1 MSRGDVM
8 LKNSNDQDLRNNK
21 INNELIPFV
30 QAWQEM
36 VHAYTLDVYQYRILN
51 SLTALIELDEVIQKT
66 VDGLY
71 TTNHNIDCCRLETLQ
86 IINKD
91 YVLEKYEREVLNRLR
106 THLGKKADKLHEQK
120 TLGYQIRY
128 AINKL
133 KINYLK
139 NLFDELY
146 DSILNQNYELII
158 EYSNSIISQS
168 ISNGWSARALF
179 ELIRHFKNDESIEHK
194 WEKFKSEIES
204 HIAIKHD
211 ALIQVPLSY
220 NTSKEKLESIGIR
233 MKTYSELVG
242 EYSDIEDMRTILKNG
257 KNYIQL
263 QVDAADVYSA
273 AHIAIR
279 AMSELMNFASFY
291 NLIDTWDIKSL
302 LVVSINT
309 VTKYHKP
316 IKSDEL
322 YQTYDY
328 LDSSG
333 NIFESTRNIFTSDNK
348 KSIQAKLQGAF
359 AYTNISRASLF
370 QEEKYMNLWVAIESL
385 ARTDMYADILSNVK
399 EILPA
404 SLCMR
409 YSYRIIRN
417 FIEDCV
423 RCGIRYDFSDGN
435 IDLRQESK
443 RKLVKETIEVF
454 QNETT
459 YQELLIKCT
468 VNTMLYHRCEQVKK
482 LVCDLQYALKKI
494 ENHYDKVKWQVQR
507 LYRIRNEIA
516 HSALQEQS
524 SLIIYIEHM
533 YDYLSIFI
541 LEIVTCIEDKKL
553 ETLGEVYT
561 VIKDNYDLFI
571 ELSKSKVKID
581 QDIVKN
587 SVMKTGIIDLL
598 FSTF

>member
-1 MSRGDVM
+1 M
-8 LKNSNDQDLRNNK
+8 LKSSNDQTLRNNK
-21 INNELIPFV
+21 INDELIPLV

-36 VHAYTLDVYQYRILN
+36 VYAYTLDVYQYRILN
-51 SLTALIELDEVIQKT
+51 SLTALIELDEVIEKT
-66 VDGLY
+66 VEGLY

-91 YVLEKYEREVLNRLR
+91 DILEKYEKEVLNRLR
-106 THLGKKADKLHEQK
+106 THLGKKVDKLHEQK
-120 TLGYQIRY
+120 TLGYQVKY

-139 NLFDELY
+139 NLFKELY
-146 DSILNQNYELII
+146 DSILNRNNELII
-158 EYSNSIISQS
+158 EYSNLIISQS

-179 ELIRHFKNDESIEHK
+179 ELIKHFKTDESLQEK
-194 WEKFKSEIES
+194 WEKFKSAIES
-204 HIAIKHD
+204 HTDTKHD
-211 ALIQVPLSY
+211 TLIQVPLHY
-220 NTSKEKLESIGIR
+220 NTSKEKLESIGIT
-233 MKTYSELVG
+233 MKTYAELVE
-242 EYSDIEDMRTILKNG
+242 EYSDIANIETTLKNG
-257 KNYIQL
+257 KNYIML

-273 AHIAIR
+273 AHFAIR
-279 AMSELMNFASFY
+279 EMSELMNFASFY

-302 LVVSINT
+302 LVVSINK
-309 VTKYHKP
+309 VTKYYKT

-333 NIFESTRNIFTSDNK
+333 NIFESTRNIFRSDDK
-348 KSIQAKLQGAF
+348 KNIQTKLQGAF
-359 AYTNISRASLF
+359 AYTNISRSSLF

-385 ARTDMYADILSNVK
+385 ARTDMYADIISNVK

-404 SLCMR
+404 SLSIR
-409 YSYRIIRN
+409 YIYRIVRN
-417 FIEDCV
+417 FIEDCG
-423 RCGIRYDFSDGN
+423 RCGIRYDFSDRN

-443 RKLVKETIEVF
+443 RRLVKETIEVL
-454 QNETT
+454 QNEII
-459 YQELLIKCT
+459 YQELLNKCAI
-468 VNTMLYHRCEQVKK
+468 NTMLHYRCEQVKK

-494 ENHYDKVKWQVQR
+494 ENHHDKVKWQIQR

-553 ETLGEVYT
+553 ESLGEVYT

-571 ELSKSKVKID
+571 EFSKSKVASD
-581 QDIVKN
+581 QNIVKN
-587 SVMKTGIIDLL
+587 SVLKTGIIDLL
-598 FSTF
+598 FNE